1 MATGPLPP
9 LNNGIV
15 TESVNGS
22 KPSLNSLG
30 KRLYPAVTDFNIS
43 HDGDWVLAGTT
54 TQGILGVDIAHVYLP
69 ENMAVDEYINE
80 FSLQLSAEEIH
91 FLAGQGKQRLFDFYR
106 IWTIKEAYVKAIGTG
121 IAAIDLRQVCVELPL
136 PDSSARVRVHG
147 ELVPLKFITGV
158 LGDDSNYV
166 YTLATSRD
174 VNCKFRIV
182 SLGELLA

>member
-1 MATGPLPP
+1 MA
-9 LNNGIV
+9 
-15 TESVNGS
+15 
-22 KPSLNSLG
+22 
-30 KRLYPAVTDFNIS
+30 
-43 HDGDWVLAGTT
+43 
-54 TQGILGVDIAHVYLP
+54 
-69 ENMAVDEYINE
+69 
-80 FSLQLSAEEIH
+80 
-91 FLAGQGKQRLFDFYR
+91 LFDFYR

-166 YTLATSRD
+166 YALATSCD